1 MAGSSSASYINYNF
15 QLFNRRTG
23 RPIDDDSGLYEVLTA
38 SDPTRA
44 TVYSDAKGTSLTQPA
59 TMTNGWGTFWTA
71 RSTTSVDVSVLTA
84 SGKSYFIEGL
94 TPSQHRVDVD
104 PEKLEYTFICRW
116 HANTASNVVAD
127 TGFDLIAGMRIK
139 DVFLH
144 VTTAIAT
151 GCTIDI
157 GISGDTDAFLDGV
170 NAGSSTGYRVGD
182 INFTTNATDLA
193 NAQFVSTVQF
203 RGVSLLDFAPG
214 IITALVT
221 LANTGVAVP
230 KQYIVTAATS
240 LVWVLTLSNTAGTGE
255 GYIYVQY
262 DLVPTAGN

>member
-1 MAGSSSASYINYNF
+1 MPNSSPSYELYEF
-15 QLFNRRTG
+15 QLYDRRTG
-23 RPIDDDSGLYEVLTA
+23 RPIDDDTGLYEILTA
-38 SDPTRA
+38 SDPTRVTA
-44 TVYSDAKGTSLTQPA
+44 YSDAQGTSLTQPA
-59 TMTNGWGTFWTA
+59 TMSNGRGKFWTA
-71 RSTTSVDVSVLTA
+71 KTTTTVDVSILTA
-84 SGKSYFIEGL
+84 TGKSYFIEAL

-116 HANTASNVVAD
+116 HANTASNAVAD
-127 TGFDLIAGMRIK
+127 TGFDLIAGMRVK

-170 NAGSSTGYRVGD
+170 NAGSSTGYRVGEV
-182 INFTTNATDLA
+182 NMTTNATDVA
-193 NAQFVSTVQF
+193 NSQFVSSVQF
-203 RGVSLLDFAPG
+203 RGVNLVDFAPG
-214 IITALVT
+214 LTTASVGASKGFFAKKPYL
-221 LANTGVAVP
+221 
-230 KQYIVTAATS
+230 VTAATS